1 MESEPPSKIYFAF
14 VPLIALVLL
23 QIMPQ
28 GIFIF
33 ILLIVVLICCSGL
46 ISASEVA
53 FFGLTP
59 HQIRILEDENS
70 MVSRR
75 ILELREKPR
84 RLLATILISNN
95 FVNIALVIVSEI
107 VVSQLLTKDALY
119 NTSSFVD
126 AYLLHGILEI
136 SAISTIIQFLITT
149 VLVTIILLLFG
160 EIVPKFYAGTAH
172 LSVAK
177 IMSGPLKVLNFVFS
191 PISSILVGWSTGLEE
206 RINRNRN
213 YQTGTSKED
222 LDAAIDLTV
231 QNEEGEN
238 QEADIL
244 KGIIKF
250 GDLSAKQVMK
260 PRIDVVGLEISEDF
274 AEILKVV
281 RDSGYSRLP
290 VYEEDL
296 DHVKGML
303 YVKDLLGHTHE
314 NKQFIWQELI
324 RETVFYVPDSR
335 RIDDLLRDFQLKRMH
350 MAIVVDEFGGTL
362 GIITLEDIMEEV
374 IGDIKDEFD
383 EEEDVDY
390 IRLDEDNF
398 IFEGKTLLN
407 DVCRIIGEKSGY
419 FDDIKQNADSLAGL
433 IIEQVGSI
441 PRVEREIVVKSTT
454 LKIVSANDRRIEK
467 ISLKVDRKKE
477 NDK

>member
-1 MESEPPSKIYFAF
+1 MMPSSMVLF
-14 VPLIALVLL
+14 LILMV
-23 QIMPQ
+23 I
-28 GIFIF
+28 
-33 ILLIVVLICCSGL
+33 LICCSGL

-59 HQIRILEDENS
+59 NQMRLLEDENS

-75 ILELREKPR
+75 ILELKERPR

-107 VVSQLLTKDALY
+107 VVSQLLTKDALSE
-119 NTSSFVD
+119 TSAVID
-126 AYLLHGILEI
+126 YYMTHGLVSIEV
-136 SAISTIIQFLITT
+136 ISTFIQFLITT

-160 EIVPKFYAGTAH
+160 EIVPKFYAGNAH
-172 LSVAK
+172 LSVARA
-177 IMSGPLKVLNFVFS
+177 MSGPLKVLNFLFS
-191 PISSILVGWSTGLEE
+191 PVSSILVGWSTGLED

-231 QNEEGEN
+231 QNDTGEN

-250 GDLSAKQVMK
+250 GDLAARQVMK
-260 PRIDVVGLEISEDF
+260 PRVDVVALEISQDF
-274 AEILKVV
+274 GEILKTV
-281 RDSGYSRLP
+281 RESGYSRLP
-290 VYEEDL
+290 VYDEDL

-314 NKQFIWQELI
+314 NKEFTWQQLI
-324 RETVFYVPDSR
+324 RETVFYVPESR
-335 RIDDLLRDFQLKRMH
+335 KIDDLLRDFQLKRMH

-398 IFEGKTLLN
+398 IFEGKTLLT

-419 FDDIKQNADSLAGL
+419 FDDVKQNADSLAGL
-433 IIEQVGSI
+433 IIEHVGSI
-441 PRVEREIVVKSTT
+441 PRAEREISIKNTT
-454 LKIVSANDRRIEK
+454 LKIVSANERRIEK
-467 ISLKVDRKKE
+467 INLKVERKHVE
-477 NDK
+477 E

>member
-1 MESEPPSKIYFAF
+1 MF
-14 VPLIALVLL
+14 LI
-23 QIMPQ
+23 
-28 GIFIF
+28 
-33 ILLIVVLICCSGL
+33 LIVILICCSGL

-59 HQIRILEDENS
+59 FQVRGLEEEDT

-107 VVSQLLTKDALY
+107 VVSQLFTKETLY
-119 NTSSFVD
+119 DTSSFVLQYIVYG
-126 AYLLHGILEI
+126 ALPIE
-136 SAISTIIQFLITT
+136 SISTIIQFFITT

-172 LSVAK
+172 LRVAK
-177 IMSGPLKVLNFVFS
+177 FMSGPLKILNFMFS
-191 PISSILVGWSTGLEE
+191 PVSSILVGWSTGLEK
-206 RINRNRN
+206 RINKNRN
-213 YQTGTSKED
+213 YQSGTSKED

-231 QNEEGEN
+231 QNPEGEN

-250 GDLSAKQVMK
+250 GDLSARQVMK
-260 PRIDVVGLEISEDF
+260 PRVDVVGLDISEDF
-274 AEILKVV
+274 GAILTIV
-281 RDSGYSRLP
+281 RESGYSRLP
-290 VYEEDL
+290 VFEEDL

-314 NKQFIWQELI
+314 KKDFTWQDLI
-324 RETVFYVPDSR
+324 RETVFYVPESR

-350 MAIVVDEFGGTL
+350 MAIVVDEFGGSL

-374 IGDIKDEFD
+374 IGEIKDEFD
-383 EEEDVDY
+383 EEEDVEY
-390 IRLDEDNF
+390 IRLDENNF
-398 IFEGKTLLN
+398 IFEGKTILN
-407 DVCRIIGEKSGY
+407 DVCRIIGEKNGY
-419 FDDIKQNADSLAGL
+419 FDNVKNNADSLAGL

-441 PRVEREIVVKSTT
+441 PRAEREVSIKNIT
-454 LKIVSANDRRIEK
+454 LKVVSATERRIEK
-467 ISLKVDRKKE
+467 INLKVERKVE
-477 NDK
+477 DE

>member
-33 ILLIVVLICCSGL
+33 ILLMVVLICCSGL

-59 HQIRILEDENS
+59 HQVRILEEENS

-119 NTSSFVD
+119 NTSAYVD
-126 AYLLHGILEI
+126 AYLLHGLIEI
-136 SAISTIIQFLITT
+136 SAISTFIQFLITT

-160 EIVPKFYAGTAH
+160 EIVPKFYAGNAH

-191 PISSILVGWSTGLEE
+191 PVSSVLVGWSTGLEQ
-206 RINRNRN
+206 RINKNRN

-250 GDLSAKQVMK
+250 GDLSARQVMK
-260 PRIDVVGLEISEDF
+260 PRIDVVGLEITEDF
-274 AEILKVV
+274 SEILKVV

-441 PRVEREIVVKSTT
+441 PRVEKEIVVKSTT

-477 NDK
+477 NE